1 MVEQTDVIVV
11 GMGVGG
17 EDVAGRLAEAGA
29 LHDVRLSD
37 LSSGHRGRAQGVRL
51 NISQP
56 RRPAGGVGPCPPWTA
71 WPEALV
77 LFVRGATVRAALPVA
92 VVVGTILSAA
102 NEGDQIAR
110 GQWGWVL
117 WVRLAVNYVTPYV
130 VASVGYLV
138 GGRQRG

>member
-1 MVEQTDVIVV
+1 M
-11 GMGVGG
+11 
-17 EDVAGRLAEAGA
+17 
-29 LHDVRLSD
+29 
-37 LSSGHRGRAQGVRL
+37 
-51 NISQP
+51 
-56 RRPAGGVGPCPPWTA
+56 
-71 WPEALV
+71 
-77 LFVRGATVRAALPVA
+77 FVRGATVRAALPVA